1 MPMRFWGYPRRFLTP
16 QLADLPAHAIGCA
29 HPKLFGCLIWRT
41 VLADFSGTA
50 VLGLVPG
57 VQTRVT
63 LPAGEALLTVL
74 SLRNPTQAE
83 LDRLLMPIK
92 APEIEE
98 EE

>member
-1 MPMRFWGYPRRFLTP
+1 
-16 QLADLPAHAIGCA
+16 
-29 HPKLFGCLIWRT
+29 
-41 VLADFSGTA
+41 
-50 VLGLVPG
+50 VPG